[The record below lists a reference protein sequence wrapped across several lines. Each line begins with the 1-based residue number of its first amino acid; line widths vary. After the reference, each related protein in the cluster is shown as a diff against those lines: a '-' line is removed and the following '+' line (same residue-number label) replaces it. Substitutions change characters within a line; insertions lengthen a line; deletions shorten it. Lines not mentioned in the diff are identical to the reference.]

1 MWRLS
6 AAMRFSQ
13 ETLGNPHTGP
23 RKNVCV
29 TAACHVKDAVGQSA
43 LAERGPWEQHLR
55 NDKECLPCPIFLPT
69 FQQDPEG
76 RGPRS
81 RSLCWVTDGGVQ
93 RLHSDGGG
101 GLSVTSQMAICDTEK
116 RILFSKTGL
125 GFKTKSSHKVVDLL
139 GLSLK
144 NKTFMWKRIFF
155 FLTAHRVIVV

>member
-23 RKNVCV
+23 RKNMRV

-43 LAERGPWEQHLR
+43 LAERGPREQHLR

-76 RGPRS
+76 RGLRS

-93 RLHSDGGG
+93 RCHSDGGG
-101 GLSVTSQMAICDTEK
+101 AFRLLPRWPFVIPKRESYLVKQDLVLKPRVAI
-116 RILFSKTGL
+116 
-125 GFKTKSSHKVVDLL
+125 KSWICLDCH
-139 GLSLK
+139 
-144 NKTFMWKRIFF
+144 
-155 FLTAHRVIVV
+155 